1 MNFKA
6 IFNEFKSQVAF
17 TLLLVWLLA
26 IWRFQTLN
34 SILHPLLAVGLMMAI
49 DLGWTYLRSKK
60 LYWPSASVVTGF
72 LIGLIIAPTE
82 PLWIIAVATMAAFVS
97 KQFIGTGIRQHIF
110 NPAAF
115 GIMAVNIAFAV
126 PVAWW
131 AVAWGQLP
139 IVILIPAMARILWR
153 MRRIWLPITF
163 LLVYITYYLPIFF
176 PTAIPRLIL
185 DGTLMLFA
193 LVMLTEPTTSP
204 VVGKSKY
211 VFGAAVAVIVI
222 VLSQTGILSEVFLPA
237 LLIGNLGAFLIKR
250 LRSKPKTQSTNT
262 GQSNPQTQN

>member
-1 MNFKA
+1 MGLKA
-6 IFNEFKSQVAF
+6 ILNEFKSQVAF

-34 SILHPLLAVGLMMAI
+34 SILYPLLAVGLMTAL

-60 LYWPSASVVTGF
+60 MYWPSASVVTGF

-82 PLWIIAVATMAAFVS
+82 PIWIIAIATLAAFVS
-97 KQFIGTGIRQHIF
+97 KQFIATGIRQHIF

-131 AVAWGQLP
+131 AVSWGQLP
-139 IVILIPAMARILWR
+139 LVILVPIMVRILWR
-153 MRRIWLPITF
+153 MRRVWLPITF
-163 LLVYITYYLPIFF
+163 LLVYMIYYSFIFL

-185 DGTLMLFA
+185 DGTLMLFV
-193 LVMLTEPTTSP
+193 LIMLTEPMTSP

-211 VFGAAVAVIVI
+211 LFGAAVAVIVI
-222 VLSQTGILSEVFLPA
+222 LLSQTGILTEVFLPA

-250 LRSKPKTQSTNT
+250 LRSKLKNQSANSDQ
-262 GQSNPQTQN
+262 GKPSNSK